1 MENDTLYIMKRWHY
15 IVLLVIV
22 VLIIVYVYLNW
33 QELGLGGP
41 HGFGSSGDMSGDQAL
56 SSSRP
61 AVINWQKVDRTP
73 DGFKVDMPSDVR
85 EIQIP
90 AYNESGGSEQVS
102 MIFSYPNSET
112 TFSVAWADN
121 PPVVR
126 VNNRVPDR
134 ILDMAR
140 DDALARTQTTLVSES
155 RITPGGFPARDFVAR
170 NSGGGV
176 MNSRLISAGSRLY
189 MLIAAFPSAS
199 ARRNQDVTRFFNSFR
214 TTFSA
219 SIPES
224 MPAAPAPIRRD

>member
-1 MENDTLYIMKRWHY
+1 MKRWQY
-15 IVLLVIV
+15 IVLLVVV

-41 HGFGSSGDMSGDQAL
+41 HGFGGSGSLSGDQAL
-56 SSSRP
+56 SSRP
-61 AVINWQKVDRTP
+61 AIINWQLVDRTP
-73 DGFKVDMPSDVR
+73 DGFKVEMPSDVR

-90 AYNESGGSEQVS
+90 AYNESGGSDQVS
-102 MIFSYPNSET
+102 MIFAYPNSET
-112 TFSVAWADN
+112 TFSVVWADN

-126 VNNRVPDR
+126 VNNRAPDR

-155 RITPGGFPARDFVAR
+155 RSTPGGFPARDFVAR

-176 MNSRLISAGSRLY
+176 MNARLISAGSRLY

-199 ARRNQDVTRFFNSFR
+199 ARRDQDVTRFFNSFR
-214 TTFSA
+214 TTFSS
-219 SIPES
+219 SIPEY
-224 MPAAPAPIRRD
+224 MPAAPAPTRRD